1 MKKSNKNPP
10 GLSAAIK
17 LCLVSFLTLM
27 AFPVLAF
34 NIYLNEFNTNYGTLA
49 TRIDSCGLC
58 HVDFNGGGQR
68 TSYGE
73 DYRNNNYSAASIGI
87 LDSDGDG
94 FTNDQEAAA
103 STLTHPGYSCNEQFS
118 VINAPAN
125 IADYLDPANPGC
137 IGPGQSPIANANGP
151 YSGVS
156 GDFISFSSAGS
167 SDPDGTIVSYLW
179 DFGSFGSSVE
189 ANPQFSFFITFNA
202 KITFSLTVVDNEG
215 NQTSTTSTIVILLAP
230 NSPPVANVGA
240 GVTGSANSQV
250 SFSAAGSLDPE
261 GDRLTYAWDFGD
273 QTTGVGGEPSHT
285 YARCGTYNVTLTVF
299 DNFGLEDSAAT
310 TATISGSG
318 VNPPTANAGGVA
330 GTYNGTLASNI
341 QFDGSASTDSD
352 CDIVNYSWDF
362 GDGTTGV
369 GATPL
374 HAYALAGGYVAT
386 LTVTDT
392 DGLMT
397 SSSVNVTIVD
407 TGPIDGAASYDT
419 NCGACHGFGT
429 ATTKPG
435 ATVARI
441 DAGIATV
448 PSMASL
454 STLSVAEVQAIA
466 DFLATIIPPPP
477 PPGPIDGAASYD
489 TNCGACHGFGA
500 ATTKPGATVARI
512 DAGIAT
518 VPSMASLSTLSVAEV
533 QAIADFLA
541 TIIPPPPPPGP
552 IDGAASYDSNCG
564 SCHGFGTATT
574 KPGATVARIDA
585 GIATVASMAS
595 LSTLSV
601 AEVQAIADFLATI
614 TPPPPPPGPIDGA
627 ASYDTNCGS
636 CHGFGAATTKP
647 GATVARIDAGIATV
661 ASMASLSTLSV
672 AEVQAIADFL
682 ATIIPP
688 PPPPGPIDGAASYDT
703 NCGACHG
710 FGAATTKPGATVA
723 RIDAGIATVPSM
735 ASLST
740 LSVAEVQAI
749 ADFLATI
756 IPPPP
761 PPGPIDG
768 AASYDSNCGSCHG
781 FGTATTKPGAT
792 VARIDAGIA
801 TVASMASLS
810 TLSVAEVQA
819 IADFLATITP
829 PPPPPGPIDGAA
841 SYDTNCGSC
850 HGFGAATTKPGATV
864 ARIDAGIATVA
875 SMASLS
881 TLSVAE
887 VQAIA
892 DFLATITPP
901 PPPPGP
907 IDGAASYDTNCGA
920 CHGFGAATTKPGA
933 TVARIDT
940 GIATVPSM
948 ASLST
953 LSAAEVQAISDFLM
967 TLTAPTTP
975 EGLYATHCGSCHGAD
990 GSGGTSGVNV
1000 IGDSANNISSAISGI
1015 TEMQSLGFL
1024 TTSEVQLISD
1034 FLNGVVTPPPPPPGT
1049 GSGEVSYDANC
1060 GSCHGFGANS
1070 GKAGA
1075 TVARINNGIAT
1086 APSMASLSTLP
1097 AAEIQLI
1104 SDFLMSLTPPTT
1116 PDGLYATHCGSCHG
1130 ADGSGGSSGVNVIG
1144 DSANNISSAIES
1156 ESEMQSLSFL
1166 SDSEI
1171 QSISD
1176 FLNGVVTP
1184 PPGPIDGAV
1193 SYDVNCGSCHGFG
1206 AATTKPG
1213 ATVARIDAGIVNVSS
1228 MASLSV
1234 LSAAEIQ
1241 AIADFLASVA
1251 PPPPPGT
1258 GNGEASYDANC
1269 GSCHGFG
1276 ANSGKAGAT
1285 VARINGGIANV
1296 PSMTSLSTLPASDIQ
1311 LISDFLM
1318 SLTPP
1323 TTPAGLYATH
1333 CGSCHGA
1340 DGSGG
1345 SSGESVIG
1353 DSASSISSA
1362 IASETE
1368 MQSLGFLTTS
1378 EVQLIS
1384 DFLNGVT
1391 APPPTGNL
1399 DGQALYDVN
1408 CAGCHGLSSNSEK
1421 AGATAARINSG
1432 IANES
1437 SMNFFSNTLTAA
1449 EVQAIADFL
1458 TTTSSTPDTP
1468 QAKYLS
1474 YCGSCHG
1481 ADGQGGSSDKNVVGD
1496 DEGDIKDAIDDE
1508 DEMNFL
1514 DFLSDSDIEDIADY
1528 LQVLKDQ
1535 ERSYRSWERER
1546 SFRSWWE
1553 HD

>member
-1 MKKSNKNPP
+1 MKNSKKKPP
-10 GLSAAIK
+10 GLSVAIK
-17 LCLVSFLTLM
+17 LCLASFLTLM
-27 AFPVLAF
+27 AFPVFAF
-34 NIYLNEFNTNYGTLA
+34 NTYLNEFNTHYGTLA

-125 IADYLDPANPGC
+125 IADFLDPSNPGC

-156 GDFISFSSAGS
+156 GEFISFSSAGS
-167 SDPDGTIVSYLW
+167 SDPDGTIVSYFW

-189 ANPQFSFFITFNA
+189 ANPQFSFSITFNA
-202 KITFSLTVVDNEG
+202 KISFTLTVVDNDG

-230 NSPPVANVGA
+230 NSPPVANVNA

-273 QTTGVGGEPSHT
+273 QTAGVGGEPSHT
-285 YARCGTYNVTLTVF
+285 YARCGTYDVTLTVF
-299 DNFGLEDSAAT
+299 DSFGLEDSATT

-330 GTYNGTLASNI
+330 GTYNGTLASNV

-369 GATPL
+369 GAAPL

-397 SSSVNVTIVD
+397 SSSVDVTIVD
-407 TGPIDGAASYDT
+407 TGPIDGQTLYDS
-419 NCGACHGFGT
+419 NCGNCHGFGT

-466 DFLATIIPPPP
+466 DFLATITPPPPPPP

-489 TNCGACHGFGA
+489 TNCGSCHGFGTA
-500 ATTKPGATVARI
+500 TTKPGASVARIDAGIATVPSMASLSTLSVAEVQAIADFLATVTPPPPPPPPPGPIDGAASYDTNCGSCHGYGTATTKPGATVARI

-541 TIIPPPPPPGP
+541 TVTPPP
-552 IDGAASYDSNCG
+552 
-564 SCHGFGTATT
+564 
-574 KPGATVARIDA
+574 
-585 GIATVASMAS
+585 
-595 LSTLSV
+595 
-601 AEVQAIADFLATI
+601 
-614 TPPPPPPGPIDGA
+614 PPPPPPGPIDGA

-636 CHGFGAATTKP
+636 CHGFGTATTKP
-647 GATVARIDAGIATV
+647 GA
-661 ASMASLSTLSV
+661 S
-672 AEVQAIADFL
+672 
-682 ATIIPP
+682 
-688 PPPPGPIDGAASYDT
+688 
-703 NCGACHG
+703 
-710 FGAATTKPGATVA
+710 VA

-735 ASLST
+735 ASLSV
-740 LSVAEVQAI
+740 LSTEEIQAI
-749 ADFLATI
+749 ADFLATVT
-756 IPPPP
+756 PPP
-761 PPGPIDG
+761 
-768 AASYDSNCGSCHG
+768 
-781 FGTATTKPGAT
+781 
-792 VARIDAGIA
+792 
-801 TVASMASLS
+801 
-810 TLSVAEVQA
+810 
-819 IADFLATITP
+819 P

-850 HGFGAATTKPGATV
+850 HGFGINSGKAGATV
-864 ARIDAGIATVA
+864 ARIDAGIA
-875 SMASLS
+875 
-881 TLSVAE
+881 
-887 VQAIA
+887 
-892 DFLATITPP
+892 
-901 PPPPGP
+901 
-907 IDGAASYDTNCGA
+907 N
-920 CHGFGAATTKPGA
+920 
-933 TVARIDT
+933 
-940 GIATVPSM
+940 VPSM

-953 LSAAEVQAISDFLM
+953 LGATEIQAISDFLM
-967 TLTAPTTP
+967 TLSAPTTP

-1000 IGDSANNISSAISGI
+1000 IGDSANSISSAIEQEQ
-1015 TEMQSLGFL
+1015 EMQNLSFL
-1024 TTSEVQLISD
+1024 TVSEIQAISD

-1086 APSMASLSTLP
+1086 VASMNSLSSLP

-1104 SDFLMSLTPPTT
+1104 SDFLMSLSVPTT
-1116 PDGLYATHCGSCHG
+1116 PEGLYATHCGSCHG

-1144 DSANNISSAIES
+1144 DSANSISSAIES

-1166 SDSEI
+1166 SSGEI
-1171 QSISD
+1171 QLISD

-1184 PPGPIDGAV
+1184 PPPPGPVDGGA
-1193 SYDVNCGSCHGFG
+1193 SYDANCGSCHGFG

-1213 ATVARIDAGIVNVSS
+1213 ATVARIDAGIATVPS

-1234 LSAAEIQ
+1234 LSAVEVQ

-1251 PPPPPGT
+1251 QPPPPPGT
-1258 GNGEASYDANC
+1258 GNGEASYDTNC

-1285 VARINGGIANV
+1285 VARINGGIVNV
-1296 PSMTSLSTLPASDIQ
+1296 PSMASLSTLPASEIQ

-1318 SLTPP
+1318 SLSAP
-1323 TTPAGLYATH
+1323 TTPEGLYATH

-1345 SSGESVIG
+1345 SSGENVIG
-1353 DSASSISSA
+1353 DSASKISSA
-1362 IASETE
+1362 IEKERE
-1368 MQSLGFLTTS
+1368 MQSLGFLTTG

-1391 APPPTGNL
+1391 SPPPASG
-1399 DGQALYDVN
+1399 DGSALYDIN
-1408 CAGCHGLSSNSEK
+1408 CAGCHGLGSNSEK

-1437 SMNFFSNTLTAA
+1437 SMNFFSNTLTSA

-1458 TTTSSTPDTP
+1458 TTTSAPETPK
-1468 QAKYLS
+1468 AKYLA

-1481 ADGQGGSSDKNVVGD
+1481 SDGMGGSSDKKVIGD
-1496 DEGDIKDAIDDE
+1496 DKGDIKDAIEDE

-1514 DFLSDSDIEDIADY
+1514 DFLSGSDIEDIADY
-1528 LQVLKDQ
+1528 LQVLKD
-1535 ERSYRSWERER
+1535 RE
-1546 SFRSWWE
+1546 E
-1553 HD
+1553 D

>member
-1 MKKSNKNPP
+1 MKKSNKKPP

-17 LCLVSFLTLM
+17 LCLASFLTLM

-34 NIYLNEFNTNYGTLA
+34 NIYLNEFNTHYGTLA

-68 TSYGE
+68 TPYGE
-73 DYRNNNYSAASIGI
+73 DYRNNNYTAASIGI

-167 SDPDGTIVSYLW
+167 SDPDGTIVSYFW

-202 KITFSLTVVDNEG
+202 KITFSLTVVDNDG

-230 NSPPVANVGA
+230 NSPPVANVNA

-261 GDRLTYAWDFGD
+261 GARLTYAWDFGD

-285 YARCGTYNVTLTVF
+285 YARCGTYNVSLTVF
-299 DNFGLEDSAAT
+299 DNFGLEDSVAT

-330 GTYNGTLASNI
+330 GAYNGTLASNV

-369 GATPL
+369 GAAPQHT
-374 HAYALAGGYVAT
+374 YALAGGYVAT

-407 TGPIDGAASYDT
+407 TGPIDGQTLYDTNCGSCHGFGTATTKPGATVARIDAGIANVASMASLSTLSVAEVQAIADFLATVTPPPPPPGPIDGAVSYDT

-441 DAGIATV
+441 DAGIA
-448 PSMASL
+448 
-454 STLSVAEVQAIA
+454 
-466 DFLATIIPPPP
+466 
-477 PPGPIDGAASYD
+477 
-489 TNCGACHGFGA
+489 N
-500 ATTKPGATVARI
+500 
-512 DAGIAT
+512 
-518 VPSMASLSTLSVAEV
+518 
-533 QAIADFLA
+533 
-541 TIIPPPPPPGP
+541 
-552 IDGAASYDSNCG
+552 
-564 SCHGFGTATT
+564 
-574 KPGATVARIDA
+574 
-585 GIATVASMAS
+585 VASMAS
-595 LSTLSV
+595 LSTL
-601 AEVQAIADFLATI
+601 
-614 TPPPPPPGPIDGA
+614 G
-627 ASYDTNCGS
+627 
-636 CHGFGAATTKP
+636 
-647 GATVARIDAGIATV
+647 
-661 ASMASLSTLSV
+661 
-672 AEVQAIADFL
+672 
-682 ATIIPP
+682 
-688 PPPPGPIDGAASYDT
+688 
-703 NCGACHG
+703 
-710 FGAATTKPGATVA
+710 
-723 RIDAGIATVPSM
+723 
-735 ASLST
+735 
-740 LSVAEVQAI
+740 
-749 ADFLATI
+749 
-756 IPPPP
+756 
-761 PPGPIDG
+761 
-768 AASYDSNCGSCHG
+768 
-781 FGTATTKPGAT
+781 
-792 VARIDAGIA
+792 
-801 TVASMASLS
+801 
-810 TLSVAEVQA
+810 
-819 IADFLATITP
+819 
-829 PPPPPGPIDGAA
+829 
-841 SYDTNCGSC
+841 
-850 HGFGAATTKPGATV
+850 
-864 ARIDAGIATVA
+864 
-875 SMASLS
+875 
-881 TLSVAE
+881 
-887 VQAIA
+887 
-892 DFLATITPP
+892 
-901 PPPPGP
+901 
-907 IDGAASYDTNCGA
+907 
-920 CHGFGAATTKPGA
+920 
-933 TVARIDT
+933 
-940 GIATVPSM
+940 
-948 ASLST
+948 
-953 LSAAEVQAISDFLM
+953 AAEVQAISDFLM

-1060 GSCHGFGANS
+1060 GSCHGFGTNS

-1144 DSANNISSAIES
+1144 DSANSISSAIES
-1156 ESEMQSLSFL
+1156 ESEMQGLSFL
-1166 SDSEI
+1166 SNSEI

-1184 PPGPIDGAV
+1184 PPPPPGPIDGAA
-1193 SYDVNCGSCHGFG
+1193 SYDANCGSCHGFG

-1213 ATVARIDAGIVNVSS
+1213 ASVARIDAGIATVSS

-1234 LSAAEIQ
+1234 LSGAEIQ
-1241 AIADFLASVA
+1241 AIADFLATVA
-1251 PPPPPGT
+1251 SPPPPPGT

-1285 VARINGGIANV
+1285 VARINGGITNV
-1296 PSMTSLSTLPASDIQ
+1296 PSMGSLSTLPASEIQ

-1318 SLTPP
+1318 SLAPP
-1323 TTPAGLYATH
+1323 TTPEGLYATH

-1345 SSGESVIG
+1345 TSGKNVIG

-1362 IASETE
+1362 IASERE

-1384 DFLNGVT
+1384 DFLNGVVT
-1391 APPPTGNL
+1391 PPPGSGNS
-1399 DGQALYDVN
+1399 DGQALYDIN
-1408 CAGCHGLSSNSEK
+1408 CAGCHGLGSNSAK
-1421 AGATAARINSG
+1421 AGATVARINNS
-1432 IANES
+1432 IANVS

-1449 EVQAIADFL
+1449 DIQAIADFL
-1458 TTTSSTPDTP
+1458 AISAPPDTP
-1468 QAKYLS
+1468 KAKYDS
-1474 YCGSCHG
+1474 YCASCHG
-1481 ADGQGGSSDKNVVGD
+1481 ADGLGGSSGKNVTGD
-1496 DEGDIKDAIDDE
+1496 SRGDIRDAIDDE
-1508 DEMNFL
+1508 DEMKFL
-1514 DFLSDSDIEDIADY
+1514 DFLTDSDLRDIADY
-1528 LQVLKDQ
+1528 LDVLKDQ
-1535 ERSYRSWERER
+1535 SRDGESRTWYRSR
-1546 SFRSWWE
+1546 
-1553 HD
+1553 D

>member
-1 MKKSNKNPP
+1 MKKSNKKPP

-17 LCLVSFLTLM
+17 LCLASFLTLM

-34 NIYLNEFNTNYGTLA
+34 NIYLNEFNTHYGTLA

-68 TSYGE
+68 TPYGE

-167 SDPDGTIVSYLW
+167 SDPDGTIVSYFW

-202 KITFSLTVVDNEG
+202 KITFSLTVVDNDG

-230 NSPPVANVGA
+230 NSPPVANVNA

-261 GDRLTYAWDFGD
+261 GARLTYAWDFGD

-285 YARCGTYNVTLTVF
+285 YARCGTYNVSLTVF
-299 DNFGLEDSAAT
+299 DNFGLEDSVAT

-330 GTYNGTLASNI
+330 GAYNGTLASNV

-369 GATPL
+369 GAAPQHT
-374 HAYALAGGYVAT
+374 YALAGGYVAT

-407 TGPIDGAASYDT
+407 TGPIDGQTLYDT
-419 NCGACHGFGT
+419 
-429 ATTKPG
+429 
-435 ATVARI
+435 
-441 DAGIATV
+441 
-448 PSMASL
+448 
-454 STLSVAEVQAIA
+454 
-466 DFLATIIPPPP
+466 
-477 PPGPIDGAASYD
+477 
-489 TNCGACHGFGA
+489 
-500 ATTKPGATVARI
+500 
-512 DAGIAT
+512 
-518 VPSMASLSTLSVAEV
+518 
-533 QAIADFLA
+533 
-541 TIIPPPPPPGP
+541 
-552 IDGAASYDSNCG
+552 NCG

-585 GIATVASMAS
+585 GIANVASMAS
-595 LSTLSV
+595 LSTL
-601 AEVQAIADFLATI
+601 
-614 TPPPPPPGPIDGA
+614 G
-627 ASYDTNCGS
+627 
-636 CHGFGAATTKP
+636 
-647 GATVARIDAGIATV
+647 
-661 ASMASLSTLSV
+661 
-672 AEVQAIADFL
+672 
-682 ATIIPP
+682 
-688 PPPPGPIDGAASYDT
+688 
-703 NCGACHG
+703 
-710 FGAATTKPGATVA
+710 
-723 RIDAGIATVPSM
+723 
-735 ASLST
+735 
-740 LSVAEVQAI
+740 
-749 ADFLATI
+749 
-756 IPPPP
+756 
-761 PPGPIDG
+761 
-768 AASYDSNCGSCHG
+768 
-781 FGTATTKPGAT
+781 
-792 VARIDAGIA
+792 
-801 TVASMASLS
+801 
-810 TLSVAEVQA
+810 
-819 IADFLATITP
+819 
-829 PPPPPGPIDGAA
+829 
-841 SYDTNCGSC
+841 
-850 HGFGAATTKPGATV
+850 
-864 ARIDAGIATVA
+864 
-875 SMASLS
+875 
-881 TLSVAE
+881 
-887 VQAIA
+887 
-892 DFLATITPP
+892 
-901 PPPPGP
+901 
-907 IDGAASYDTNCGA
+907 
-920 CHGFGAATTKPGA
+920 
-933 TVARIDT
+933 
-940 GIATVPSM
+940 
-948 ASLST
+948 
-953 LSAAEVQAISDFLM
+953 AAEVQAISDFLM

-1000 IGDSANNISSAISGI
+1000 IGDSANNISSAISGV

-1060 GSCHGFGANS
+1060 GSCHGFGTNS

-1144 DSANNISSAIES
+1144 DSANSISSAIESESEMQGLSFLSNSEIQSISDFLNGVVTPPPPGTGNGAASYDANCGSCHGFGTNSGKAGATVARIDAGIANVSSMASLSTLPASEIQAISDFLMSLAPPTTPTGLYATYCASCHGADGSGGSSGKNVIGDSANSISSAIES

-1184 PPGPIDGAV
+1184 PPPPPGPIDGAA
-1193 SYDVNCGSCHGFG
+1193 SYDANCGSCHGFG

-1213 ATVARIDAGIVNVSS
+1213 ASVARIDAGIATVSS

-1234 LSAAEIQ
+1234 LSGAEIQ
-1241 AIADFLASVA
+1241 AIADFLATVA
-1251 PPPPPGT
+1251 SPPPPPGT

-1285 VARINGGIANV
+1285 VARINGGITNV
-1296 PSMTSLSTLPASDIQ
+1296 PSMGSLSTLPASEIQ

-1318 SLTPP
+1318 SLAPPITPE
-1323 TTPAGLYATH
+1323 GLYATH

-1345 SSGESVIG
+1345 TSGKNVIG

-1362 IASETE
+1362 IASERE

-1384 DFLNGVT
+1384 DFLNGVVT
-1391 APPPTGNL
+1391 PPPGSGNS
-1399 DGQALYDVN
+1399 DGQALYDIN
-1408 CAGCHGLSSNSEK
+1408 CAGCHGLGSNSAK
-1421 AGATAARINSG
+1421 AGATVARINNS
-1432 IANES
+1432 IANVS

-1449 EVQAIADFL
+1449 DIQAIADFL
-1458 TTTSSTPDTP
+1458 AISAPPDTP
-1468 QAKYLS
+1468 KAKYDS
-1474 YCGSCHG
+1474 YCASCHG
-1481 ADGQGGSSDKNVVGD
+1481 ADGLGGSSGKNVTGD
-1496 DEGDIKDAIDDE
+1496 SRGDIRDAIDDE
-1508 DEMNFL
+1508 DEMKFL
-1514 DFLSDSDIEDIADY
+1514 DFLTDSDLRDIADY
-1528 LQVLKDQ
+1528 LDVLKDQ
-1535 ERSYRSWERER
+1535 SRDGESRTWYRSR
-1546 SFRSWWE
+1546 
-1553 HD
+1553 D

>member
-419 NCGACHGFGT
+419 NCG
-429 ATTKPG
+429 
-435 ATVARI
+435 
-441 DAGIATV
+441 
-448 PSMASL
+448 S
-454 STLSVAEVQAIA
+454 
-466 DFLATIIPPPP
+466 
-477 PPGPIDGAASYD
+477 
-489 TNCGACHGFGA
+489 
-500 ATTKPGATVARI
+500 
-512 DAGIAT
+512 
-518 VPSMASLSTLSVAEV
+518 
-533 QAIADFLA
+533 
-541 TIIPPPPPPGP
+541 
-552 IDGAASYDSNCG
+552 
-564 SCHGFGTATT
+564 
-574 KPGATVARIDA
+574 
-585 GIATVASMAS
+585 
-595 LSTLSV
+595 
-601 AEVQAIADFLATI
+601 
-614 TPPPPPPGPIDGA
+614 
-627 ASYDTNCGS
+627 
-636 CHGFGAATTKP
+636 
-647 GATVARIDAGIATV
+647 
-661 ASMASLSTLSV
+661 
-672 AEVQAIADFL
+672 
-682 ATIIPP
+682 
-688 PPPPGPIDGAASYDT
+688 
-703 NCGACHG
+703 
-710 FGAATTKPGATVA
+710 
-723 RIDAGIATVPSM
+723 
-735 ASLST
+735 
-740 LSVAEVQAI
+740 
-749 ADFLATI
+749 
-756 IPPPP
+756 
-761 PPGPIDG
+761 
-768 AASYDSNCGSCHG
+768 
-781 FGTATTKPGAT
+781 
-792 VARIDAGIA
+792 
-801 TVASMASLS
+801 
-810 TLSVAEVQA
+810 
-819 IADFLATITP
+819 
-829 PPPPPGPIDGAA
+829 
-841 SYDTNCGSC
+841 
-850 HGFGAATTKPGATV
+850 
-864 ARIDAGIATVA
+864 
-875 SMASLS
+875 
-881 TLSVAE
+881 
-887 VQAIA
+887 
-892 DFLATITPP
+892 
-901 PPPPGP
+901 
-907 IDGAASYDTNCGA
+907 